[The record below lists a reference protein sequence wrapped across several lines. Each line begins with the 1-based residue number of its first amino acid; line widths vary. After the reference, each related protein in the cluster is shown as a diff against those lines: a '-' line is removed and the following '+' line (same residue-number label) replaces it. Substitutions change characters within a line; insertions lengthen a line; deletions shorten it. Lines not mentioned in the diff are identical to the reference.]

1 MHQSKVSPLLNHN
14 TTTVTCY
21 ATLQILSTTNYN
33 MHPHVH
39 LYSHAVSVSSGIAL
53 PPLADHVE
61 KTCIMSKLGQCVLT
75 KYKNKKVDWVK
86 CDQCHSWYHC
96 VCVGVCQQVCRTINF
111 ICCSD
116 EATNPEL
123 AKIDELCGL
132 LVNAFVYYR
141 VFNWPWP
148 TRGKSSLLM
157 LRDIKSIYPGNG
169 LSDAVIDFY
178 AR

>member
-1 MHQSKVSPLLNHN
+1 
-14 TTTVTCY
+14 
-21 ATLQILSTTNYN
+21 

-39 LYSHAVSVSSGIAL
+39 LYSHTVSVSSGIAL